1 MRQQLQ
7 IKILSGLVLWGIFTV
22 ILGAFTRINDAGLGC
37 PDWPGCFGAITA
49 PMSGQE
55 LHQALKH
62 YSMDVPVTPY
72 KAWLE
77 MIHRYAASIF
87 GSIILLLSG
96 FMLRQ
101 ENQWFKKVL
110 YGALIALVLF
120 QGLLGMWTVT
130 MKLHPMV
137 VMGHLVG
144 GISLTAIMAWLL
156 FDLIQPRLIFKPSIN
171 KMILSMRIGVA
182 LLMAQIILGG
192 WTSATYSGAVC
203 STFPLCEGSLFPNMD
218 MHAAFLTLPQSGLN
232 YQGGILSH
240 GARVAIQM
248 MHRYGAFVVTGYFTW
263 LLIVGFSTHK
273 VSKVW
278 PALVAFLLVLQVL
291 LGVLNVWWY
300 LPISLAVLHN
310 AVALLLLLA
319 TQIWLIKTRQQS
331 Q

>member
-1 MRQQLQ
+1 MRQELQ
-7 IKILSGLVLWGIFTV
+7 VKVLSGLVLWGIVTV

-62 YSMDVPVTPY
+62 YAMDVPVTPY

-87 GSIILLLSG
+87 GSIIMLLSAY
-96 FMLRQ
+96 MLIQ
-101 ENQWFKKVL
+101 EQNWFKKTL
-110 YGALIALVLF
+110 YAALIGLVIF
-120 QGLLGMWTVT
+120 QALLGMWTVT
-130 MKLHPMV
+130 MKLHPLV

-156 FDLIQPRLIFKPSIN
+156 FDLVQPQLIFKPSPN
-171 KMILSMRIGVA
+171 KMLKWMRLGIA
-182 LLMAQIILGG
+182 LLMGQIILGG

-203 STFPLCEGSLFPNMD
+203 STFPLCEGALFPSMD
-218 MHAAFLTLPQSGLN
+218 LHSAFFSLPQWGVN

-248 MHRYGAFVVTGYFTW
+248 VHRYGAFIVTGYFVW
-263 LLIVGFSTHK
+263 LLMAGFMAKS
-273 VSKVW
+273 VNVVW
-278 PALVAFLLVLQVL
+278 PLLVAVLLSLQVL

-319 TQIWLIKTRQQS
+319 TQIWLVKMRQQC
-331 Q
+331 